1 MNLLFKQEAGS
12 VGRRTRTLSNKNH
25 IQIIRCQEEACKH
38 VCVRAQCP
46 FVKTSALSCNQSER
60 PQRTDEASTA
70 QQDEVLSENTLKKKN
85 HLKI

>member
-38 VCVRAQCP
+38 VCVRACAMSFREDLCP
-46 FVKTSALSCNQSER
+46 V
-60 PQRTDEASTA
+60 
-70 QQDEVLSENTLKKKN
+70 V
-85 HLKI
+85 